1 MPRHR
6 SPRSISS
13 VRKSAI
19 FIPAVIAVLF
29 VSPAAKTQDTNA
41 PNPENV
47 LVMQSRAGTLFS
59 RWITTPTAEA
69 AARNAKR
76 AQGVRGAKT
85 GIRTTPATEQPAPAA
100 TASSAAPAAPAASQ
114 SAEPAWPNASANV
127 GGAMIAPL
135 TIKTVRE
142 MVEPETPLVFEN
154 ELSDIDLAAPPK
166 LAEARPP
173 APSAT
178 TDGSGAIENDA
189 TEQARVF
196 AMGET
201 MKAVMQ
207 SAWLEPVLLMLAG
220 ALAALSAVRLF
231 A

>member
-13 VRKSAI
+13 VRIAI
-19 FIPAVIAVLF
+19 FIPAAIAVLF
-29 VSPAAKTQDTNA
+29 ISPAAKTQDTNA

-47 LVMQSRAGTLFS
+47 LVMPSRAGTLFS
-59 RWITTPTAEA
+59 RWTTAPTAEA

-76 AQGVRGAKT
+76 AQNVRGAKT
-85 GIRTTPATEQPAPAA
+85 KMRTPDADQPAPAA
-100 TASSAAPAAPAASQ
+100 SASSAAPAASQ
-114 SAEPAWPNASANV
+114 ASAEPSWPNASANV

-142 MVEPETPLVFEN
+142 MVQPETPLVFEN
-154 ELSDIDLAAPPK
+154 ELSDLDLAAPPA
-166 LAEARPP
+166 LAEARSP